1 MKSEGTI
8 FKNLLLCS
16 NIMKT
21 ILTTLFK
28 TESMLSKV
36 NRSSQLEGVTNNEGG
51 CNVGGDVVRE
61 GAVERGGA
69 GDKIDDSLSFSLS
82 CFKYKHTLLLIH
94 DRQRIIFPNMLF

>member
-1 MKSEGTI
+1 MKSEETI

-51 CNVGGDVVRE
+51 CNVGGDCKE
-61 GAVERGGA
+61 GW
-69 GDKIDDSLSFSLS
+69 
-82 CFKYKHTLLLIH
+82 CW
-94 DRQRIIFPNMLF
+94 